1 MSRQPGTPKSGG
13 RTKGTPNSRTLQFVE
28 MLESTGLNLVEE
40 IVALLPKLE
49 PDRRVYALLAMLPY
63 YYPKRANVTV
73 KEFSEDD
80 ASALS
85 NEELISKAKEILIE
99 FEG

>member
-1 MSRQPGTPKSGG
+1 MPRQMGTPKTGG
-13 RTKGTPNSRTLQFVE
+13 RGKGTPNARTVHFSE
-28 MLESTGLNLVEE
+28 KLESMGLDLIQE
-40 IVALLPKLE
+40 IVGILPMLE
-49 PDRRVYALLAMLPY
+49 PDRRANVMLAMLPY

-85 NEELISKAKEILIE
+85 NEELISKAREILIE
-99 FEG
+99 LEG